1 MCIAVEPKRPINRQK
16 LLDQLFIAS
25 STLNTDLKEADKLLS
40 NYHLSVER
48 KRNSGIF
55 IRGNEYDKR
64 KCLLKLG
71 HLEIH
76 QEQGGMGCEE
86 TFRQDIETVLVS
98 VLLKHHFH
106 ISETLFQNLIVHIEM
121 SIKRMYNG
129 FYIGSE
135 EFEGIEDFDSE
146 MEVSAEIFHRL
157 AERSYFKNLAR
168 RNY

>member
-1 MCIAVEPKRPINRQK
+1 
-16 LLDQLFIAS
+16 
-25 STLNTDLKEADKLLS
+25 
-40 NYHLSVER
+40 
-48 KRNSGIF
+48 
-55 IRGNEYDKR
+55 
-64 KCLLKLG
+64 
-71 HLEIH
+71 
-76 QEQGGMGCEE
+76 MGCEE

-157 AERSYFKNLAR
+157 AERSYFKISQEEIINLAIYIKGKSDYE
-168 RNY
+168 NDDYISEEVNTFILHALKEINENLILIFAKKLI